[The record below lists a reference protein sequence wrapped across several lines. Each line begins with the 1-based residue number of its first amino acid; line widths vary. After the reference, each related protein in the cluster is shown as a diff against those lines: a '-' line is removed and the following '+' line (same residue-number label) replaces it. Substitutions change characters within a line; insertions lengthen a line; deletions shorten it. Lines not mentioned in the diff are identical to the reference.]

1 MEIAEARKLFPVT
14 RHYAY
19 LNHASI
25 SPLSTRVA
33 LAMAQVVVD
42 FREHGGMNEERWMEQ
57 VEEVRKLVA
66 RLINARPEEIAL
78 TPNTSHG
85 LIIVAN
91 GLDWQEE
98 DNIVTAETEFPANV
112 YPWVHLKRL
121 GVETRF
127 APAREGRI
135 LVEDV
140 AGMMDERTRLVALS
154 FVEFGTGYRNDL
166 AAIGELCRKRGVL
179 FSVDAIQGLGAL
191 PLDVRTCRVDFLS
204 AGGPKWLMGP
214 EGTGIFYCREELIE
228 RLTPA
233 LIGWRSVVDRDDY
246 YRYDSPLLP
255 DARRFE
261 PGTRNIPG
269 LVGLGA
275 SLETLLEVGIP
286 RIEEQVL
293 ALTDHLIEGLEAR
306 GYEVATP
313 HERREERSGIVA
325 FQHKEHPVDGL
336 YRRLMEADVVV
347 SLRGGTIRVSPHF
360 YNVEEELDRL
370 LEALP

>member
-1 MEIAEARKLFPVT
+1 MDIAEARKLFPIT
-14 RHYAY
+14 ENYAY
-19 LNHASI
+19 LNHASV
-25 SPLSTRVA
+25 SSLSTRVG
-33 LAMAQVVVD
+33 LAMAQVIVD
-42 FREHGGMNEERWMEQ
+42 FREHGGVNEERWTEQ
-57 VEEVRKLVA
+57 VEEARMLAA
-66 RLINARPEEIAL
+66 RLINARPGEIAL
-78 TPNTSHG
+78 TDNTSRG

-91 GLDWQEE
+91 GLDWGAG
-98 DNIVTAETEFPANV
+98 DNVVTAETEFTANV
-112 YPWVHLKRL
+112 YPWVYLRRL

-127 APAREGRI
+127 APARKGRI

-140 AGMMDERTRLVALS
+140 AEMMDEHTRLVALS

-166 AAIGELCRKRGVL
+166 AAIGGLCREREVC

-191 PLDVRTCRVDFLS
+191 SLDVRACQIDFLS
-204 AGGPKWLMGP
+204 AGGAKWLLGP
-214 EGTGIFYCREELIE
+214 VGTGVFYCRKGLIE

-233 LIGWRSVVDRDDY
+233 LVGWRSVVDRDDY

-261 PGTRNIPG
+261 PGTLNIPG

-286 RIEEQVL
+286 RIEERVL

-306 GYEVATP
+306 GYDVVTP
-313 HERREERSGIVA
+313 HEKREERSGIVA
-325 FQHKEHPVDGL
+325 FKHGEHPADEL
-336 YRRLMEADVVV
+336 HQRLREADVVI
-347 SLRGGTIRVSPHF
+347 SQRGGAIRVSPHF